1 MSLRFR
7 VPTISEANRKVI
19 TINLFGFFS
28 VALLIFYSFRSIELQ
43 MNSLALLY
51 TTLSFFVILVLVFLK
66 YYKNILLSS
75 HLMVIALFGLEVFFL
90 IRNGSVQLGE
100 IGYYIFPGIYWY
112 FLFPLFSFFLVGL
125 RPGLIYNGLLLAI
138 TLAFFS
144 IDFEY
149 NILYSN
155 EFRIRF
161 LSLYFA
167 LLGLTLIFE
176 IIRGKTFE
184 AFSRAEKSN
193 TELIGEVKKQNLE
206 ILEMVSELSDKN
218 KLIKEKNIQL
228 ENLNIQKD
236 KFFSI
241 LAHDLKNPFNSILG
255 ISEILVT
262 DFYEINDERKIKLL
276 KAVNEATDKTYT
288 LLLNL
293 LDWASFQRDTLDFKP
308 VIIHLNET
316 GKQVVSTVEPQAVK
330 KNITMHI
337 QIDENLRVYA
347 DVQMLQTILRNLLSN
362 AIKYTNPGG
371 KVSLSA
377 LENNGFVEVVV
388 SDTGIGIS
396 PQKQEM
402 IFTLEERFSEKG
414 TGGETGTGLGLI
426 LCKEF
431 VEKNGG
437 QIFVESEPG
446 KGSKFTFTM
455 PVKTK

>member
-1 MSLRFR
+1 
-7 VPTISEANRKVI
+7 
-19 TINLFGFFS
+19 
-28 VALLIFYSFRSIELQ
+28 
-43 MNSLALLY
+43 
-51 TTLSFFVILVLVFLK
+51 
-66 YYKNILLSS
+66 
-75 HLMVIALFGLEVFFL
+75 
-90 IRNGSVQLGE
+90 
-100 IGYYIFPGIYWY
+100 
-112 FLFPLFSFFLVGL
+112 
-125 RPGLIYNGLLLAI
+125 
-138 TLAFFS
+138 
-144 IDFEY
+144 
-149 NILYSN
+149 
-155 EFRIRF
+155 
-161 LSLYFA
+161 

>member
-1 MSLRFR
+1 M
-7 VPTISEANRKVI
+7 PTISEANRKVI

-43 MNSLALLY
+43 MNSLALIY
-51 TTLSFFVILVLVFLK
+51 TTLSFYVILVLVYLK
-66 YYKNILLSS
+66 YSKNILLSS
-75 HLMVIALFGLEVFFL
+75 HLMVIALFGLEIFFL

-144 IDFEY
+144 IDFKY

-218 KLIKEKNIQL
+218 KLIKENNIQL
-228 ENLNIQKD
+228 ENLNVQKD

-255 ISEILVT
+255 ISEILLT

-293 LDWASFQRDTLDFKP
+293 LDWASFQREALDFKP
-308 VIIHLNET
+308 EIIHLIET
-316 GKQVVSTVEPQAVK
+316 GKQVIATVEPQAIK
-330 KNITMHI
+330 KNISLYFE
-337 QIDENLRVYA
+337 IDENIHIYA
-347 DVQMLQTILRNLLSN
+347 DFQMLQTVLRNLLSN

-371 KVSLSA
+371 SVRLSA
-377 LENNGFVEVVV
+377 EEYLESVEIVVTD
-388 SDTGIGIS
+388 SGIGIS
-396 PQKQEM
+396 AQKLEK
-402 IFTLEERFSEKG
+402 IFTLEERLSEKG
-414 TGGETGTGLGLI
+414 TGGETGTGLGLM

-437 QIFVESEPG
+437 KLSVESQPG
-446 KGSKFTFTM
+446 RGSRFSFTM